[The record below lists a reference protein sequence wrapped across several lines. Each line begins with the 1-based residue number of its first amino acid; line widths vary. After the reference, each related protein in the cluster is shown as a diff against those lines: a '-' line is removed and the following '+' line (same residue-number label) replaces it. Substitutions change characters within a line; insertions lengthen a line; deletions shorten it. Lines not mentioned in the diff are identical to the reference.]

1 MFIELERLKD
11 PESCRNYLKNE
22 LQKARQPKRVHYFI
36 TAADW
41 MFYENEARSGG
52 AGNPIA
58 PASMAGRIH
67 DTTETGG
74 KLPEDAIELCF
85 PTGCRKWLRSMS
97 YYKLEDAN
105 RLFDIAYC
113 VKEDMNGKG
122 YGKVIDAVCNEMD
135 AQHKQ
140 GKSVFDAE
148 QIFNFT
154 RTGQNDR
161 EQKFT
166 YVWPRLWLND
176 DSTAASK
183 IGTILGKCQTAF
195 QKGYFEELFNHPEL
209 FIRKDCPRR
218 PSNLHQRYCKRA
230 FPWEFER
237 SKKRIGCPWL
247 QLPDD
252 GRPFQEAWKEAGRR
266 WFRYK
271 FIEKAKNGRN

>member
-41 MFYENEARSGG
+41 MFYE
-52 AGNPIA
+52 
-58 PASMAGRIH
+58 
-67 DTTETGG
+67 
-74 KLPEDAIELCF
+74 
-85 PTGCRKWLRSMS
+85 
-97 YYKLEDAN
+97 
-105 RLFDIAYC
+105 
-113 VKEDMNGKG
+113 
-122 YGKVIDAVCNEMD
+122 
-135 AQHKQ
+135 
-140 GKSVFDAE
+140 
-148 QIFNFT
+148 
-154 RTGQNDR
+154 NDR